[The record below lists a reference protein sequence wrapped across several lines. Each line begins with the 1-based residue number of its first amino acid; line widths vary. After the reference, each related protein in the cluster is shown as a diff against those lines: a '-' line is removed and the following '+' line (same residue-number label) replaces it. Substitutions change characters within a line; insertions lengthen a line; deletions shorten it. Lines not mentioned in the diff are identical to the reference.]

1 MDFQYIFNLYKSS
14 DRLRKLAGVL
24 GSQSGSVALS
34 GMSGSQTAL
43 MAAALYEVMPS
54 RLVIVLPDR
63 EDAAYFLNDIE
74 NILGE
79 RSALFFP
86 GSLKKPY
93 SFPQID
99 RNNVLLRAEV
109 LTHLGKNNKPRPV
122 ITYAEAFH
130 EKVVTRKTLEANTVE
145 ARVGESLSVDFI
157 IEFLNENDFERTDF
171 VMEAGQFAV
180 RGGIVDVFSFANEL
194 PYRME
199 FDGNKIESIRVFDPV
214 SQLSEKNM
222 NHITIIPNVQGKM
235 VKEERQSFAEFLP
248 DDTIIWCHNFRQS
261 LDIMQSGINVMNE
274 SEKFV
279 PAEDDFTEGEVLPGS
294 PDATFDSPD
303 RVKEMMSRFRIVES
317 GLRTAFQSGEVIAF
331 HSKPQ
336 QSFNKNFELLGR
348 TFIENTAAGYH
359 NLIFADTAKQ
369 IERIYA
375 IFQDIVIPDR
385 KPGEEVI
392 FTPMLLSLHEGF
404 TDADLKVAAYTDHQ
418 IFDRYHR
425 FRLRR
430 NYSRNEALTLKEIYS
445 LKPGDFVTHI
455 DHGVGKFAG
464 LEKVDVNGKTQ
475 EAIRLVYKDNDILYV
490 SIHSLHRISRFTGKE
505 GSEPKLN
512 KLGSNAW
519 ANLKQKTKKKVK
531 DIAKELIELYAK
543 RRAQKGFAFAKD
555 NYLQNELEASFIY
568 EDTPDQEKSTADV
581 KRDMEKPYPM
591 DRLICGDV
599 GFGKTEIAIRAA
611 FKAVNDSKQVAVLV
625 PTTILALQH
634 YKTFSERMKD
644 FPCTVDYLNR
654 FKSTAQQSV
663 TIEKLK
669 QGKVDIV
676 IGTHRI
682 LSKDIKFKDLGLLII
697 DEEQKFGVAAKEKLK
712 ALRLNVDT
720 LTLTATPIPRT
731 LQFSL
736 MGARDLSV
744 INTPPP
750 NRYPVTTE
758 LHTFNEKTI
767 RDAVNYEVSRGGQ
780 VFFIH
785 NRVSDIHTIAD
796 LVKKLCP
803 GVRVD
808 VGHGQMDGDH
818 LESVILK
825 FIEGD
830 TDVLVSTTIVESGI
844 DISNANTIIINQAHH
859 FGLSDLHQMRG
870 RVGRSNK
877 KAFCYLLSPPL
888 SVLTPEAKRRLKA
901 IEEFSDLGS
910 GFSVAMRDLDIRGA
924 GNMLGGEQ
932 SGFISEIGYEMYH
945 KILDEAIRELKET
958 DFKDI
963 FEGENEKPEFVGDCQ
978 IDTDLEILIPSDYI
992 SNITERLNIYKEIDD
1007 LTREEQLRDYLKNLR
1022 DRFGPVPVQVEEL
1035 MNAIRLRWKA
1045 KALGFEKIVLK
1056 GGILKGYFVSNPE
1069 SSFYRSDTFTRLI
1082 GYIQANPKRIR
1093 MSEKNNKLSV
1103 SFSGIRH
1110 VKEANE
1116 VFEEMMAAGD
1126 KNYNNLP
1133 AEGLQ
1138 AGIKQDFT
1146 R

>member
-1 MDFQYIFNLYKSS
+1 MDFQYIFNLYKNS
-14 DRLRKLAGVL
+14 DRLRKLTGALSGN
-24 GSQSGSVALS
+24 GSTVTLS
-34 GMSGSQTAL
+34 GMSGSQPAL
-43 MAAALYEVMPS
+43 IAAALHETMPS
-54 RLVIVLPDR
+54 RMVIVLPDR
-63 EDAAYFLNDIE
+63 EDAAYFLNDLE

-93 SFPQID
+93 SFPQLD

-122 ITYAEAFH
+122 VTYAEAFH

-214 SQLSEKNM
+214 TQLSEKNM

-235 VKEERQSFAEFLP
+235 VKEDRQSFAEFLP
-248 DDTIIWCHNFRQS
+248 KDTIIWCHNFRQS

-279 PAEDDFTEGEVLPGS
+279 PADDDFTEGEVLPGS
-294 PDATFDSPD
+294 PDSTFDTPEY
-303 RVKEMMSRFRIVES
+303 VKEQMRGFRVVETGS
-317 GLRTAFQSGEVIAF
+317 RTAFNAGELITF
-331 HSKPQ
+331 SSKPQ
-336 QSFNKNFELLGR
+336 QSFNKNFELLGK
-348 TFIENTAAGYH
+348 TFIENTTAGFY
-359 NLIFADTAKQ
+359 NLIFSDTAKQ
-369 IERIYA
+369 TERIYA
-375 IFQDIVIPDR
+375 IFQDIVINDR
-385 KPGEEVI
+385 KPGQEIV

-404 TDADLKVAAYTDHQ
+404 IDHDHKVAAYTDHQ

-445 LKPGDFVTHI
+445 LKPGDFITHI

-464 LEKVDVNGKTQ
+464 LEKVDANGKMQ

-490 SIHSLHRISRFTGKE
+490 SIHSLHRISRFSGKE
-505 GSEPKLN
+505 GTEPKLN

-531 DIAKELIELYAK
+531 DIAKELIELYAM

-581 KRDMEKPYPM
+581 KRDMEKAYPM

-611 FKAVNDSKQVAVLV
+611 FKSVNDSKQVAVLV

-644 FPCTVDYLNR
+644 FPCTIDYLNR

-669 QGKVDIV
+669 EGKIDII
-676 IGTHRI
+676 IGTHRL

-767 RDAVNYEVSRGGQ
+767 RDAINYEVSRGGQ

-803 GVRVD
+803 GVSVD
-808 VGHGQMDGDH
+808 VGHGQMDGEH

-901 IEEFSDLGS
+901 IEELSDLGS

-958 DFKDI
+958 DFRDI
-963 FEGENEKPEFVGDCQ
+963 FEGESEKPEFVGDCQ
-978 IDTDLEILIPSDYI
+978 IDTDLEILIPSEYI

-1007 LTREEQLRDYLKNLR
+1007 LLREEQIIEYLKNLR
-1022 DRFGPVPVQVEEL
+1022 DRFGPVPGQVQEL

-1082 GYIQANPKRIR
+1082 SYIQSNPKRIR

-1103 SFSGIRH
+1103 SFSGIRT

-1116 VFEEMMAAGD
+1116 VFEEMIEAGKNDNKMEQD
-1126 KNYNNLP
+1126 K
-1133 AEGLQ
+1133 
-1138 AGIKQDFT
+1138 T